1 MSTQSNKSPDFIIII
16 GFIIQPFT
24 LNSSFVQTAVFTLSD
39 PHTHSHTHWEHY
51 FLQGHGTTFPL
62 WVSSA
67 WTPLRPLRTSGWLLL
82 VLYIFTVLRLTHFFS
97 FFFFRP
103 VQKMENMC
111 QPVQTHPPVICPPQT
126 LHCRLHY
133 FSALGNIRLVEWGK
147 YTINISFLALFF
159 FSFCFCTNI
168 TLRCV
173 FFLFFSPWHNE
184 CWETFLSPDH

>member
-1 MSTQSNKSPDFIIII
+1 MGQLC
-16 GFIIQPFT
+16 
-24 LNSSFVQTAVFTLSD
+24 LN
-39 PHTHSHTHWEHY
+39 
-51 FLQGHGTTFPL
+51 
-62 WVSSA
+62 
-67 WTPLRPLRTSGWLLL
+67 PLRPLRTSGCLLL
-82 VLYIFTVLRLTHFFS
+82 VLYIFTVLRLTHFFF

-159 FSFCFCTNI
+159 FLLLLYQHNI
-168 TLRCV
+168 EMC
-173 FFLFFSPWHNE
+173 FLFFF
-184 CWETFLSPDH
+184 FLPDIMSAEKLSCHQTINLSLQWLMLARNFLFPSFLVWQSAADFLCVDISGAQWDEPGFYY